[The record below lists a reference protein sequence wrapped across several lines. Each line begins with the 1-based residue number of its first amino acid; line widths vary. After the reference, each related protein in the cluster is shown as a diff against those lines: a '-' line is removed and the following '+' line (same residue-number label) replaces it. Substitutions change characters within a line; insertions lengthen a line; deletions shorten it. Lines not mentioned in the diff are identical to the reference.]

1 MSVCDVTDALSTFS
15 LQKNSEFQKSK
26 NMKVESDFSK
36 DIPELQAGCVS
47 HYLLGWISHYLSIGS
62 SLTEKDIPPITPE
75 RI

>member
-1 MSVCDVTDALSTFS
+1 
-15 LQKNSEFQKSK
+15 
-26 NMKVESDFSK
+26 MKVESDLSK
-36 DIPELQAGCVS
+36 DIPEVQAGCVS